1 MSSAMNLMGSLME
14 GFRSIGQQAGGFT
27 DGSAPTNDIIGIACK
42 MFLAGVGEGGGALS
56 ITKPIMSLATLIA
69 LFAMVVLLFLTGL
82 EMVMA
87 RIEFVT
93 LAMISIIMIPWGAL
107 KQTSFLFE
115 SALRAMFN
123 LAIKVS
129 VIAFIEAMSCTILTQ
144 YCEQFTQAAG
154 NNKILGN
161 FTLLLQVVFISI
173 MLYFITKKIPELASS
188 MISGNPSLGAASMV
202 ATAKNVSH
210 AAVKGGAAV
219 ASGGAAVAAAG
230 ARGAVTAGG
239 AAAGKAAAGGAS
251 AAGIAAAGIKGGAM
265 GALNAMGGAAV
276 SGTAGLAKRS
286 LLGTKNQDGRRSG
299 GLFSGAVNAALQ
311 GKDIGQAYMP
321 KGGKRLSKMMPNVK
335 DAKKAVGNA
344 AHAVTHPAKTV
355 ANAVMNSKTVENTQ
369 KAFRISK
376 ARNKDKDKK

>member
-1 MSSAMNLMGSLME
+1 
-14 GFRSIGQQAGGFT
+14 
-27 DGSAPTNDIIGIACK
+27 
-42 MFLAGVGEGGGALS
+42 
-56 ITKPIMSLATLIA
+56 
-69 LFAMVVLLFLTGL
+69 
-82 EMVMA
+82 
-87 RIEFVT
+87 
-93 LAMISIIMIPWGAL
+93 
-107 KQTSFLFE
+107 
-115 SALRAMFN
+115 MFN

-251 AAGIAAAGIKGGAM
+251 AAGIAAAGIKGGAL

-286 LLGTKNQDGRRSG
+286 LLGTKNQDGSRSG
-299 GLFSGAVNAALQ
+299 GLLSGAVNAALQ